1 MIGTR
6 GQCLAVGRDENFF
19 RDAVLQLCPCPIYW
33 TFFPYDPTLER
44 MSTLAEISHAV
55 RSRRS
60 EIGLTQARLAQLSG
74 LSRATVAA
82 LENGSIA
89 NISVA
94 KAESLLETMGLAL
107 GILYPKNKPHKAH
120 MSALQQAAV
129 TASVSYRGNLTP
141 AILAAVLG
149 GEPTPVAF
157 QPHMRKLLN
166 EAPIS
171 LLASVADEIQ
181 DSHGIGRKQTWAH
194 MREMAR
200 DLRCSRALWS

>member
-1 MIGTR
+1 
-6 GQCLAVGRDENFF
+6 
-19 RDAVLQLCPCPIYW
+19 
-33 TFFPYDPTLER
+33 

-55 RSRRS
+55 RARRS

-82 LENGSIA
+82 LESGSIA

-94 KAESLLETMGLAL
+94 KAESVLETMGLAL
-107 GILYPKNKPHKAH
+107 GILYPESKPQKAR

-141 AILAAVLG
+141 AILGAVLA

-157 QPHMRKLLN
+157 QPHVRKLLN

-171 LLASVADEIQ
+171 LLASVADELQ
-181 DSHGIGRKQTWAH
+181 DSHGISRKQAWKR
-194 MREMAR
+194 MRETAK